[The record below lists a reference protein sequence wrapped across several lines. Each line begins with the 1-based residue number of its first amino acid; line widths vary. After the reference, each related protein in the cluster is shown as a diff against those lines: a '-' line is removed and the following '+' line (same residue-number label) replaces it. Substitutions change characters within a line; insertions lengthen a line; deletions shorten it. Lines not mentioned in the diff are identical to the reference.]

1 MPKHFSK
8 QLSPQVHI
16 EGKLVTDKKMSFYHS
31 QKMSSFRKGL
41 IHDFSQNVK
50 LLPKL
55 IFLEKG
61 LGMMFDD
68 VPYRKKVFL
77 DYTNVILT

>member
-1 MPKHFSK
+1 
-8 QLSPQVHI
+8 
-16 EGKLVTDKKMSFYHS
+16 
-31 QKMSSFRKGL
+31 MSSFRKGL

-61 LGMMFDD
+61 LGMMFDY
-68 VPYRKKVFL
+68 VPYRKKVFP

>member
-1 MPKHFSK
+1 MT
-8 QLSPQVHI
+8 
-16 EGKLVTDKKMSFYHS
+16 LVK
-31 QKMSSFRKGL
+31 
-41 IHDFSQNVK
+41 NVK

-68 VPYRKKVFL
+68 VPYRKKSL
-77 DYTNVILT
+77 S

>member
-1 MPKHFSK
+1 
-8 QLSPQVHI
+8 
-16 EGKLVTDKKMSFYHS
+16 
-31 QKMSSFRKGL
+31 MSSFRKGL

-68 VPYRKKVFL
+68 VPYRKNVFL

>member
-1 MPKHFSK
+1 MT
-8 QLSPQVHI
+8 
-16 EGKLVTDKKMSFYHS
+16 LVK
-31 QKMSSFRKGL
+31 
-41 IHDFSQNVK
+41 IVK

-68 VPYRKKVFL
+68 VPYKKKVFL
-77 DYTNVILT
+77 DNVGNESHDVPKVNKGFLKTSELGQTVS

>member
-1 MPKHFSK
+1 
-8 QLSPQVHI
+8 
-16 EGKLVTDKKMSFYHS
+16 
-31 QKMSSFRKGL
+31 MSSFRKGL

-61 LGMMFDD
+61 VGMMFDD

-77 DYTNVILT
+77 DYTNVILTKWENVHFSKGSNP

>member
-1 MPKHFSK
+1 
-8 QLSPQVHI
+8 
-16 EGKLVTDKKMSFYHS
+16 
-31 QKMSSFRKGL
+31 MSSFRKGL

-77 DYTNVILT
+77 DYTNVISTKWENVHFSKGSNP